1 LPRYLLSCVSLMLAL
16 AGLVACGGGG
26 SSGGSST
33 TTHTASA
40 SEFASPYH
48 QATAQ
53 LQSISKQV
61 GAAIEQAPHASDAQL
76 AKEFQALAG
85 HWQEQ
90 LSALETLSAP
100 AALATGFNTLKDAVT
115 RVESDL
121 NSVVTASETHSKTAG
136 EQAGANLVTDI
147 LAAKTAS
154 EKLDKQMAGSSSS
167 S

>member
-1 LPRYLLSCVSLMLAL
+1 MRR
-16 AGLVACGGGG
+16 GG

-33 TTHTASA
+33 TTHIASA

-76 AKEFQALAG
+76 AQEFQALAG

-121 NSVVTASETHSKTAG
+121 SSVVTAG
-136 EQAGANLVTDI
+136 LVGDAQQDGRRTGGREPRHGHRSG
-147 LAAKTAS
+147 L
-154 EKLDKQMAGSSSS
+154 L
-167 S
+167 